1 MPVAGK
7 KGEKSEASRKKSG
20 NKGKR
25 AKAVSGQVKAGVLYP
40 TGRLNRLLKEGRYS
54 ERFSRS
60 AGIFLAGVLEYITA
74 EIIELAGS
82 VCEENKKKTIA
93 PKHLNLAVRSDPELN
108 KLMHSITISQG
119 GQLPNIQE
127 FLQPNKKVGKSG
139 NG

>member
-7 KGEKSEASRKKSG
+7 KGEKSEASRRKSG

-25 AKAVSGQVKAGVLYP
+25 VKSVTGSAKAGTLYP
-40 TGRLNRLLKEGRYS
+40 VGRLNRLFKQGRYS
-54 ERFSRS
+54 DRYSRS

-108 KLMHSITISQG
+108 KLMHSITIS
-119 GQLPNIQE
+119 
-127 FLQPNKKVGKSG
+127 
-139 NG
+139 